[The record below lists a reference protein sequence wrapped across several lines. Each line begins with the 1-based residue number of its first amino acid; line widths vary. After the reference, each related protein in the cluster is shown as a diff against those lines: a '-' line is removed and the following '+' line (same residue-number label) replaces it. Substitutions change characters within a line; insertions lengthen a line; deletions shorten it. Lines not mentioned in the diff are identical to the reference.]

1 MDIPSTNTDAKH
13 EKLLCSTR
21 MSRFMTFGQRWLKLS
36 DSSSV
41 GEQAPREREVHLA
54 MDGECRGKHNLSK
67 AKHLLKLRRTC
78 LVYVLQMPLV
88 ILSCISHLAIA
99 LLAPTQI
106 PSISSASFL
115 CLNDKMQEA
124 STRLHTKSR
133 LRPESLCDP
142 SRAKKHQDH
151 SGTEPRRSQGVF
163 FRTWGGFKDS
173 FSLGLVLLGPAPFET
188 FLRLQA

>member
-1 MDIPSTNTDAKH
+1 M
-13 EKLLCSTR
+13 
-21 MSRFMTFGQRWLKLS
+21 
-36 DSSSV
+36 
-41 GEQAPREREVHLA
+41 
-54 MDGECRGKHNLSK
+54 
-67 AKHLLKLRRTC
+67 
-78 LVYVLQMPLV
+78 VYVLQMPLV

-163 FRTWGGFKDS
+163 FRTWGGSKIRSAWAWSCWALHPSKPS
-173 FSLGLVLLGPAPFET
+173 FGSRPEPRSPTGRT
-188 FLRLQA
+188 FNPGRMLQATGGIF